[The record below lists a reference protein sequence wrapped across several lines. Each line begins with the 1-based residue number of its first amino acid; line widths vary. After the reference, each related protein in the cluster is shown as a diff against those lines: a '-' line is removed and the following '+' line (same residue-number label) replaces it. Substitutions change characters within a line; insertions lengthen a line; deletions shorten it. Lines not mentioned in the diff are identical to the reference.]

1 MDQSAVAALLSGR
14 SGSTFYQQLDIWV
27 KSANMGK
34 ALKAVKVTTG
44 MLCHTW
50 LCKTL
55 TCIVFCVAAD
65 WVKAGQSHQT
75 SAVHIPF
82 PFSYIPTVG
91 ACLPS
96 SAKYT
101 FQDATSSW
109 RATFERCL
117 HVILGVR
124 PLFQTLWPPAEV
136 ELGGA
141 SQADTKR
148 VQREKASTKTE
159 SLSSS
164 E

>member
-1 MDQSAVAALLSGR
+1 MAALAIRKERLNILPTVGHL
-14 SGSTFYQQLDIWV
+14 GH

-34 ALKAVKVTTG
+34 TLKAVKVTTG
-44 MLCHTW
+44 MLRHTW

-101 FQDATSSW
+101 FQDATSS
-109 RATFERCL
+109 
-117 HVILGVR
+117 
-124 PLFQTLWPPAEV
+124 
-136 ELGGA
+136 
-141 SQADTKR
+141 
-148 VQREKASTKTE
+148 
-159 SLSSS
+159 
-164 E
+164 